1 MYLFACVCLYG
12 SGGNLK
18 TFMKK
23 HGKVF
28 LISLGCAKNLVDS
41 EHMLGILDSRGFGLT
56 SAIEE
61 AEFALINTCG
71 FLQTAVEEAI
81 DTILE
86 TARLKADGK
95 LKKVVVAGCFV
106 QRYGYKLA
114 KEIPEVDGWLG
125 TGEIRRVAD
134 ILSDNENTVPVP
146 FFIGKPTF
154 LADHQLPKVQA
165 TPFYTAYLRIAE
177 GCSHRCTYCLI
188 PNLRGPFRS
197 RRLKSLIREA
207 EEMAHRGVKE
217 INLIA
222 QDTSLYGNEL
232 YGETRLED
240 LLEGLINIKGIRW
253 VRPLYFHPNN
263 VSERLLDLIDSE
275 EAICPYL
282 DLPFQ
287 HVNQTLLKS
296 MGREPG
302 EETPQE
308 LIDRIRER
316 KRRISIRTTLMVGF
330 PGETEEIFAELC
342 DFVKMAQFDHLG
354 VFVFSP
360 EKGTPAARIR
370 STVDQEIAEKRL
382 ADIMTLQAGISKKI
396 NQRKIGRRLP
406 VLIEG
411 PSPETDLLLSGRT
424 ATMAPDVDTKVLI
437 NEGEGVVGEI
447 MPVKITEAHTYDLV
461 GKIV

>member
-1 MYLFACVCLYG
+1 MTKYG
-12 SGGNLK
+12 R
-18 TFMKK
+18 
-23 HGKVF
+23 VF

-41 EHMLGILDSRGFGLT
+41 EHMLGILDSKGFALA
-56 SAIEE
+56 SSIEN

-86 TARLKADGK
+86 TARMKNEGK
-95 LKKVVVAGCFV
+95 LKRLVVAGCFV
-106 QRYGYKLA
+106 QRYGYKLV

-134 ILSDNENTVPVP
+134 ILSNNDKTAPVP
-146 FFIGKPTF
+146 FFIGRPTF
-154 LADHQLPKVQA
+154 LADHHLPKVQA
-165 TPFYTAYLRIAE
+165 TPFYTSYLRIAE

-188 PNLRGPFRS
+188 PSLRGPFRS
-197 RRLKSLIREA
+197 RGIESLIKEA
-207 EEMAHRGVKE
+207 EGMAGRDVKE

-222 QDTSLYGNEL
+222 QDTSQYGKDL

-240 LLEGLINIKGIRW
+240 LLEGLIKIRGIRW
-253 VRPLYFHPNN
+253 IRSLYVHPNN

-302 EETPQE
+302 RETPGE
-308 LIDRIRER
+308 LIERIRNR
-316 KRRISIRTTLMVGF
+316 KRMISIRTTLMVGF
-330 PGETEEIFAELC
+330 PGETDEMFDQLC
-342 DFVKMAQFDHLG
+342 AFVKMVEFDHLG
-354 VFVFSP
+354 VFAFSP
-360 EKGTPAARIR
+360 EKGTAGARLRPA
-370 STVDQEIAEKRL
+370 VDRDTAENRL
-382 ADIMTLQAGISKKI
+382 AEVMTLQAAISKKI

-411 PSPETDLLLSGRT
+411 TSPETDLLLSGRT

-447 MPVKITEAHTYDLV
+447 MPVEITEAHTYDLV
-461 GKIV
+461 GKIVRTLQTGRNESDRP

>member
-1 MYLFACVCLYG
+1 MTKY
-12 SGGNLK
+12 
-18 TFMKK
+18 
-23 HGKVF
+23 GKVF

-41 EHMLGILDSRGFGLT
+41 EHMLGILDSKGFGLA
-56 SAIEE
+56 SSIED

-86 TARLKADGK
+86 TARMKNEGK
-95 LKKVVVAGCFV
+95 LKRLVVAGCFV
-106 QRYGYKLA
+106 QRYGYKLL

-134 ILSDNENTVPVP
+134 ILSNNNKTVPVP
-146 FFIGKPTF
+146 FFIGRPTF
-154 LADHQLPKVQA
+154 LADHHLPKVQA

-188 PNLRGPFRS
+188 PSLRGLFRS
-197 RRLKSLIREA
+197 RRIESLIKEA
-207 EEMAHRGVKE
+207 EGMAGRGVKE

-222 QDTSLYGNEL
+222 QDTSQYGNDL

-240 LLEGLINIKGIRW
+240 LLEGLIKIRGIRW
-253 VRPLYFHPNN
+253 VRSLYVHPNN
-263 VSERLLDLIDSE
+263 VSERLLDLMDAE

-302 EETPQE
+302 RETPGE
-308 LIDRIRER
+308 LIERIRNR
-316 KRRISIRTTLMVGF
+316 KRMISIRTTLMVGF
-330 PGETEEIFAELC
+330 PGETDEMFHQLC
-342 DFVKMAQFDHLG
+342 AFVKMVEFDHLG
-354 VFVFSP
+354 VFAFSP
-360 EKGTPAARIR
+360 EKGTAGARLRPA
-370 STVDQEIAEKRL
+370 VDRDTAENRL
-382 ADIMTLQAGISKKI
+382 AEVMTLQAAISKKI

-411 PSPETDLLLSGRT
+411 TSPETDLLLSGRT

-447 MPVKITEAHTYDLV
+447 MPVEITEAHTYDLV
-461 GKIV
+461 GKIVRTLKTGRNGPDRP

>member
-1 MYLFACVCLYG
+1 
-12 SGGNLK
+12 
-18 TFMKK
+18 MKK
-23 HGKVF
+23 YGKVF

-56 SAIEE
+56 SNIEE

-71 FLQTAVEEAI
+71 FLQSAVEEAI
-81 DTILE
+81 NTILE
-86 TARLKADGK
+86 TARLKNEGK
-95 LKKVVVAGCFV
+95 LKKLVVAGCFV
-106 QRYGYKLA
+106 QRYGYKLV

-125 TGEIRRVAD
+125 TGEIWRVAD
-134 ILSDNENTVPVP
+134 ILSDDNKTEPVP
-146 FFIGKPTF
+146 FFISRPTF
-154 LADHQLPKVQA
+154 LADHHLPKVQA
-165 TPFYTAYLRIAE
+165 TPFYTTYLRIAE

-188 PNLRGPFRS
+188 PSLRGPFRS

-207 EEMAHRGVKE
+207 QDMAHRGVKE

-222 QDTSLYGNEL
+222 QDTSLYGNDL
-232 YGETRLED
+232 YGETRIED

-253 VRPLYFHPNN
+253 VRSLYFHPNN

-287 HVNQTLLKS
+287 HVNQALLKS

-302 EETPQE
+302 EERPGE
-308 LIDRIRER
+308 LIERIRDR

-342 DFVKMAQFDHLG
+342 DFVKMAEFDHLG

-360 EKGTPAARIR
+360 EKGAPAARLR
-370 STVDQEIAEKRL
+370 PTVDQEIAEKRF

-396 NQRKIGRRLP
+396 NQRKIGRRLS

-411 PSPETDLLLSGRT
+411 PSPETDLLLTGRT